1 MKSLQGFLALPNKDD
16 LDFNQNHQNSLSK
29 AHFRL
34 QRKPKLKTGG
44 ESRVRSP
51 SPSKPRI
58 KDIRVSRYS
67 LDPKTLH
74 LHQQNNTPQ
83 AIINNRSSSRSKDQY
98 SSKNIP
104 IENMLQSRTNSSTP
118 DPLNVIPN
126 FSTRSESAKPR
137 KFLKSAISRSAQMIL
152 PFNPTDKEVPQ
163 IPKEFLSTTN
173 IQSIDDKNQNIQQIQ
188 HDNSV
193 STSDFVTAND
203 YVTNNNPPT
212 LPSISNNNESQPK
225 EQPSSY
231 HISNS
236 STEETSDK
244 YQNKPPINSAL
255 YNNRNTSDNP
265 LEHDLYEDNAKTIVS
280 TPTYLDTKT
289 IPKNQLFSPSTL
301 SNKISVRKPKISK
314 SNTINHTPLLSHK
327 STHSLNEIY
336 SKRSSFNQTPN
347 PHSHSARLPTLPDK
361 KSIYYSDKQL
371 EGGEDSLSPSA
382 IIKRNSAII
391 QAELQFNPIYNGNT
405 SNTTK
410 SVSNTRSNSSSPD
423 LSPPKSPLSK
433 INSTGITK
441 LNYAPSKATIHQVRD
456 AVVINMPSKNGTP
469 FYFTHPTFLFTF
481 LYQITFFIKP
491 NSILLYYSIFKESF
505 NSVIETSPVKPRKS
519 RSYTTDSYDN
529 NKKKNST
536 ETLVTYKSPSDF
548 SEKSRNKNID
558 NDNDSTAESYSS
570 PTISK
575 FTTTNPS
582 SNPLNTT
589 LFLQYGERIR
599 KSNHVGQ
606 PSIFSLITLFLDTFI
621 EDQTVFSEI
630 STTDLN
636 AHQSTPLFLI
646 KDHLTGVFFELVNL
660 DEVRERSLIKWNVSP
675 IISPIADSK
684 TLDPKS
690 NINIDSPTENI
701 QSDITATNESY
712 ADISKKLSGL
722 PNLLETI
729 VNKSISN
736 LSEIIKDQLTL
747 NYTDSVVF
755 NSAKQK
761 TENDIFNKE
770 KLIDSINSLTDENL
784 KLKEIVTSLK
794 EKVSNI
800 DNQLK
805 ISKSEKLLLAQ
816 KNTDL
821 SEQLK
826 QKNYKI
832 STLES
837 KIKELETPLPASTS
851 EKSNARKRLELEK
864 SQLKSRYED
873 LGIKMEDLEILVN
886 ELRKDVVIRKS
897 TPTQKLISKAETGLD
912 CVLTEAE
919 SLKGFFNEIMPKWK
933 GVWSDELKEI
943 VSEQHFSNQI
953 DSELNDLTN
962 DAKSLLDILSKLNAV
977 VELKQEG
984 SNASSP
990 RSPNMKR
997 ISDSVKVINISKLN
1011 SGSSENFVD
1020 PSDNSGETLDFKKQ
1034 LFNEISLLE
1043 INSDER
1049 VEAIEISEKV
1059 RKFELDSRSSNE
1071 FQSELSNFVTEKKLK
1086 PTGGIDELELKLQA
1100 RMANNLINSLSN

>member
-16 LDFNQNHQNSLSK
+16 PDFNINHQNSLSK

-51 SPSKPRI
+51 SPSKARI
-58 KDIRVSRYS
+58 KDIHVSRYS
-67 LDPKTLH
+67 LDPKALH
-74 LHQQNNTPQ
+74 HQQNNSPQ
-83 AIINNRSSSRSKDQY
+83 AIINSRSSSRSKDQFP
-98 SSKNIP
+98 SKNIP
-104 IENMLQSRTNSSTP
+104 IENMLQSRTSSSTP
-118 DPLNVIPN
+118 DPLNIIPN
-126 FSTRSESAKPR
+126 FSVRSESVKP
-137 KFLKSAISRSAQMIL
+137 KKILKSAISRSAQMIL
-152 PFNPTDKEVPQ
+152 PYNLMDKEVPQ
-163 IPKEFLSTTN
+163 IPKEFLSSTYNQT
-173 IQSIDDKNQNIQQIQ
+173 IDDNNKKIQQIQ
-188 HDNSV
+188 HDNSA
-193 STSDFVTAND
+193 STSDFISAND
-203 YVTNNNPPT
+203 YVIINNSSA
-212 LPSISNNNESQPK
+212 LPSAHNNIDSQSK

-231 HISNS
+231 YTSNS
-236 STEETSDK
+236 SIEDTSNNYPSDPPKNSSLSIDK
-244 YQNKPPINSAL
+244 T
-255 YNNRNTSDNP
+255 TSDNSI
-265 LEHDLYEDNAKTIVS
+265 EHDLYDDNAKTIVS
-280 TPTYLDTKT
+280 TPTSIGTNT
-289 IPKNQLFSPSTL
+289 TPRNQTFSPSTL

-314 SNTINHTPLLSHK
+314 SITINPTSLLSRK
-327 STHSLNEIY
+327 SAHSLNEIY
-336 SKRSSFNQTPN
+336 SKRSSFNQTHNSSSQSAHLPN
-347 PHSHSARLPTLPDK
+347 IPDK

-391 QAELQFNPIYNGNT
+391 QAELQLNPIYNGNT
-405 SNTTK
+405 SNATN

-423 LSPPKSPLSK
+423 PSPLKSPLSK
-433 INSTGITK
+433 INSTRLNK

-456 AVVINMPSKNGTP
+456 AVIINMPSKNE
-469 FYFTHPTFLFTF
+469 
-481 LYQITFFIKP
+481 
-491 NSILLYYSIFKESF
+491 NS
-505 NSVIETSPVKPRKS
+505 NSVIETPPVKPRKS
-519 RSYTTDSYDN
+519 RSYTADAYDS
-529 NKKKNST
+529 NKKKSST

-558 NDNDSTAESYSS
+558 IDNDSTAESYSS

-575 FTTTNPS
+575 FTTAIPNT
-582 SNPLNTT
+582 NPLNTT

-636 AHQSTPLFLI
+636 THESTPLFLI
-646 KDHLTGVFFELVNL
+646 KDHLTGIFFELVNL
-660 DEVRERSLIKWNVSP
+660 DEVRERSLIKWNVNPINSP
-675 IISPIADSK
+675 VIDAKI
-684 TLDPKS
+684 LDPKS
-690 NINIDSPTENI
+690 NKNIDSPTENI
-701 QSDITATNESY
+701 QSDIAAANETY

-722 PNLLETI
+722 PNLIETI

-736 LSEIIKDQLTL
+736 LSELIKDQLTL
-747 NYTDSVVF
+747 NYNDSAAL
-755 NSAKQK
+755 NSAKQN
-761 TENDIFNKE
+761 TENDDFDKE

-794 EKVSNI
+794 DKTSNI
-800 DNQLK
+800 DNDLK
-805 ISKSEKLLLAQ
+805 IAKSEKLLIAQ

-821 SEQLK
+821 NDQLK
-826 QKNYKI
+826 QKNVKI
-832 STLES
+832 SFLES
-837 KIKELETPLPASTS
+837 KIKELETPLPTSTT

-984 SNASSP
+984 SSASSP
-990 RSPNMKR
+990 RSSNMKR
-997 ISDSVKVINISKLN
+997 ISDSVKVVNISKLN
-1011 SGSSENFVD
+1011 NDSSENLVD
-1020 PSDNSGETLDFKKQ
+1020 PSDNSSETLDFKKQ

-1043 INSDER
+1043 INSDVR

-1059 RKFELDSRSSNE
+1059 RRFELDSRSTNE
-1071 FQSELSNFVTEKKLK
+1071 FQSELANFVMQKKLR